1 MVVSRPLAV
10 RGVDEPRVS
19 SGDRKNEKPIIV
31 IDNYDSF
38 TYNLCQVRV
47 AVEWILVISWG

>member
-47 AVEWILVISWG
+47 AVEWILVICWG